1 MEIKIKAVHFVAS
14 SQLEGFIQKKVSK
27 LNQYFDAI
35 ISAEVVLK
43 VEKPETAL
51 NKNASIKLVVPNAEL
66 YAEKIADTFEEA
78 IDLSCEALE
87 KQLMKFKEKT
97 RSK

>member
-51 NKNASIKLVVPNAEL
+51 NKNASIKLIVPNTEL

>member
-35 ISAEVVLK
+35 ISSEVVLK
-43 VEKPETAL
+43 VEKPETSL
-51 NKNASIKLVVPNAEL
+51 NKNASIKLMVPNAEL

-87 KQLMKFKEKT
+87 KQLMKFKEKN